1 MKSMFLSHGSP
12 MNALAENGYTR
23 FLQGLGERMK
33 PDAILIVSAHWEEK
47 QLTLTRTDAVYETI
61 YDFYGF
67 PPELYRVKYPARG
80 SVEMA
85 DKIVRQLEHA
95 SFPCRV
101 DERRGMDHGSWTLLV
116 HLFPKADIPVVQM
129 SLNASLDAKEQVRM
143 ARALLGLKGANLLVI
158 GSGVSVHNLRL
169 IDWDKDFSAS
179 AEPWALEF
187 DDWLIENSPLD
198 CLDKLQNYL
207 ELAPHAHK
215 AAPTLEHFVPYLI
228 ARGAG
233 DALVPQLLYR
243 GYELGN
249 LSYLGVEF

>member
-23 FLQGLGERMK
+23 FLHGLGERMK
-33 PDAILIVSAHWEEK
+33 PDAVLIVSAHWEAER
-47 QLTLTRTDAVYETI
+47 LSLTRTDVVYETI

-67 PPELYRVKYPARG
+67 PSELYRVKYPARG
-80 SVEMA
+80 SAAMA
-85 DKIVRQLEHA
+85 DRVFRQLELA
-95 SFPCRV
+95 SLPCRI

-116 HLFPKADIPVVQM
+116 HLFPKADVPVVQM
-129 SLNASLDAKEQVRM
+129 SLNAALGADEQVRIG
-143 ARALLGLKGANLLVI
+143 RALQGLKDENLLVI
-158 GSGVSVHNLRL
+158 GSGVTVHNLRL
-169 IDWDKDFSAS
+169 IDWEKNFSAP
-179 AEPWALEF
+179 AELWALEF
-187 DDWLIENSPLD
+187 DDWLIEHSSWEQTDMLV
-198 CLDKLQNYL
+198 NYL

-233 DALVPQLLYR
+233 DALVPQVLHR

-249 LSYLGVEF
+249 LSYLGMEF